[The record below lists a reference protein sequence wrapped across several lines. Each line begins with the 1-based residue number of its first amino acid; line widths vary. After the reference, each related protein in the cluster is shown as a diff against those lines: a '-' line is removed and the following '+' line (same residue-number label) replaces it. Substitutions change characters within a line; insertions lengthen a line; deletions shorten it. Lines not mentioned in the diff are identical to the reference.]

1 MSKTTQETNA
11 HHATN
16 FESYLND
23 RKLQEDQIKRK
34 NKEVKEK
41 KLMMQEQ
48 SI

>member
-11 HHATN
+11 YHATT

-34 NKEVKEK
+34 NEEFKDK
-41 KLMMQEQ
+41 KLLMQEQ